1 MFRTLLA
8 SVAAVGFA
16 GSAFAGTVFTAE
28 LESPVTKA
36 EKIVAA
42 KVLWNCEDT
51 TCTAEMSR
59 KTATVRTCKKVVK
72 KIGKVSEFAS
82 ASGALSAEELEVCN
96 EAAK

>member
-1 MFRTLLA
+1 MFRTILA
-8 SVAAVGFA
+8 SAAALGFA

-28 LESPVTKA
+28 LETPVEKA

-42 KVLWNCEDT
+42 KVLWNCEGT

-82 ASGALSAEELEVCN
+82 ATGSLNAEELDTCN